1 MEEADW
7 MWAVLDRMEQDAKPR
22 GWTDM
27 IDQINV
33 TRRVLAAEAGR
44 MLDPGPGNVVRV
56 DFKLRRQ
63 IHFQD
68 AGSF

>member
-1 MEEADW
+1 MEEAEW
-7 MWAVLDRMEQDAKPR
+7 MWAILDRLEQDAKLR

-33 TRRVLAAEAGR
+33 MRRVLAAEAGR
-44 MLDPGPGNVVRV
+44 MLDTAAGNVVRV

-63 IHFQD
+63 VHFLD
-68 AGSF
+68 ARSF